1 MRVCLQSEQHLALPK
16 TSMVLEA
23 IQHFFF
29 EKSWLV
35 KRAGWWL
42 WYCVGSVRW
51 SAQVDD
57 VGNIPFGQ
65 TGDNSAPWPVK
76 KARILLKGTTSLP
89 A

>member
-1 MRVCLQSEQHLALPK
+1 MSYEQHLALPK

-23 IQHFFF
+23 IQHF
-29 EKSWLV
+29 SL
-35 KRAGWWL
+35 KRAVWL

-65 TGDNSAPWPVK
+65 NASTGDKSNPNGGTDSAPVK
-76 KARILLKGTTSLP
+76 KASSK
-89 A
+89 

>member
-1 MRVCLQSEQHLALPK
+1 
-16 TSMVLEA
+16 MVLEA

-35 KRAGWWL
+35 VVL
-42 WYCVGSVRW
+42 CVGSVRW

-65 TGDNSAPWPVK
+65 NASTGDKSNPNGGTDS
-76 KARILLKGTTSLP
+76 ARILLKGTTSLP